1 MSLSLLNYYL
11 IVGLFVTTLDFI
23 TTVWAHLINKKH
35 HSLVFLEIVR
45 YTRVALNSNRGW
57 RFWVISF
64 LIFGLWL
71 SFLILL
77 YGIAMISPYLTIFMF
92 ALVGLRLLVS
102 YSNCLMIMNYYII
115 YHRLR
120 KIGKDWSISMVDSDL
135 RR

>member
-1 MSLSLLNYYL
+1 MPLSLLNYYL

-35 HSLVFLEIVR
+35 NSLVFLEIVR
-45 YTRVALNSNRGW
+45 YTRVALNSNGGW
-57 RFWVISF
+57 RFWLISF

-120 KIGKDWSISMVDSDL
+120 KIGKNW
-135 RR
+135 R